1 MVKANLD
8 LTINAEP
15 RPCGRCKGTG
25 ITVSPALP
33 DQSGTDS
40 FGKPYHYP
48 ARPEKRER
56 CYCCKGTGTF
66 PAVNVDM
73 ILAAIKGRK
82 GLRSAAPKPRDGS
95 RGYGDLHDK
104 RAYYV
109 WRLARFHGG
118 EDVTMPVT
126 ATMLIHNDPF
136 LPELDALADAIAKR
150 VFGTD
155 LAAAHRWG
163 HALGHIDRD
172 LPGLP
177 ATAYSGGPVLNS
189 GVTKPDDELPEIR

>member
-1 MVKANLD
+1 MQANLD

-15 RPCGRCKGTG
+15 RTC
-25 ITVSPALP
+25 
-33 DQSGTDS
+33 
-40 FGKPYHYP
+40 
-48 ARPEKRER
+48 ER
-56 CYCCKGTGTF
+56 CNGAGQYPSPWEFEKGKIVKCLKCDGAGRF
-66 PAVNVDM
+66 PAVNVEM

-95 RGYGDLHDK
+95 RGYGDIHDK

-126 ATMLIHNDPF
+126 ASMLISGDAF
-136 LPELDALADAIAKR
+136 LPELDALADAVAKR
-150 VFGTD
+150 VFRTN

-163 HALGHIDRD
+163 RALGHIDRD

-177 ATAYSGGPVLNS
+177 ATAYQGGPVLNS
-189 GVTKPDDELPEIR
+189 GVTKPDDELPELR

>member
-1 MVKANLD
+1 MKASLD
-8 LTINAEP
+8 FTIDATARECQGCHGSKVSVREAFTYHDERTGQDHHYP
-15 RPCGRCKGTG
+15 REVRPCHYCRGTG
-25 ITVSPALP
+25 S
-33 DQSGTDS
+33 
-40 FGKPYHYP
+40 
-48 ARPEKRER
+48 
-56 CYCCKGTGTF
+56 F

-73 ILAAIKGRK
+73 ILQAIKGRK

-95 RGYGDLHDK
+95 RGYGDVHDH

-126 ATMLIHNDPF
+126 ATMLAHNDPF
-136 LPELDALADAIAKR
+136 LPELEALADAVARR

-155 LAAAHRWG
+155 LAAANRWG
-163 HALGHIDRD
+163 RALGHLDRD

-177 ATAYSGGPVLNS
+177 STAYAGGPVLNA
-189 GVTKPDDELPEIR
+189 GVTKPDEELPELF